1 MNFFRFFVGFS
12 LLWANAAGARDLQA
26 KFQDWGFFKTN
37 RGDRVVCYVMS
48 MPIKSVNNLKEARGE
63 AFLMVTNVENS
74 ADEISVSSGVNYHER
89 LDIDLSFGAKK
100 YHLFLDKSRAWAY
113 DNNQDIEITKQMQK
127 NSDVIVSA
135 VSIYNENVSDTY
147 SLIGFVDAYK
157 KMKKNCK

>member
-1 MNFFRFFVGFS
+1 MNFFRFFVVFS
-12 LLWANAAGARDLQA
+12 FLWVNVASARDLQV

-48 MPIKSVNNLKEARGE
+48 LPRGE
-63 AFLMVTNVENS
+63 AFVMVTNIENN
-74 ADEISVSSGVNYHER
+74 ADEVSISSGVNYHER
-89 LDIDLSFGAKK
+89 LDIELSFGTKK
-100 YHLFLDKSRAWAY
+100 YHLFPDKSRAWAY

-147 SLIGFVDAYK
+147 SLIGFADAYK